1 MRGAGEGEGEV
12 TIEQQIDALAAE
24 ATAEMCRANDLSWHS
39 LATGDGSMR
48 DEAYSLIA
56 SSAKRMRRC
65 WQAERKLREADAME
79 WVEREDARMG
89 RPIGEQRAKR
99 QQRKAVLAEAEMILK
114 GEV

>member
-1 MRGAGEGEGEV
+1 MSK
-12 TIEQQIDALAAE
+12 TIEQQIDSLAAE
-24 ATAEMCRANDLSWHS
+24 AEKGWGIDS
-39 LATGDGSMR
+39 LW
-48 DEAYSLIA
+48 AYRL
-56 SSAKRMRRC
+56 MRRC